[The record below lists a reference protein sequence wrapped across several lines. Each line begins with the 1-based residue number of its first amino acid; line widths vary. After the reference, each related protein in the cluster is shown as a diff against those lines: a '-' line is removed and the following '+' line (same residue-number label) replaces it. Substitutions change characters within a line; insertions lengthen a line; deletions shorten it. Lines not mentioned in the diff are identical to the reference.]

1 MQSRSPRTSDIAKLQ
16 SWKKFSIQ
24 PYEEWYKQT
33 TRWCNYVFDRLLSA
47 ATCEGYVTLMQ
58 LTEVLVLNSFPR
70 LLHFLG
76 LSRISVSLVVRLTG
90 WTLVLLFCFVGKCYF
105 VEQFFFF
112 FTKNGFVIR
121 QNLHPQEK
129 PISIFFQFYSFP
141 FCTAKSHATSPNVYP
156 KSRPGPPCATCG
168 PAKLVG
174 NNHGE

>member
-112 FTKNGFVIR
+112 YK
-121 QNLHPQEK
+121 K
-129 PISIFFQFYSFP
+129 W
-141 FCTAKSHATSPNVYP
+141 FCY
-156 KSRPGPPCATCG
+156 
-168 PAKLVG
+168 
-174 NNHGE
+174 

>member
-112 FTKNGFVIR
+112 YKKWFCYQTKSTPAGETY
-121 QNLHPQEK
+121 LHFFSVLQL
-129 PISIFFQFYSFP
+129 SILYRKVT
-141 FCTAKSHATSPNVYP
+141 CDIP
-156 KSRPGPPCATCG
+156 KCLPKI
-168 PAKLVG
+168 PAGAALRYMRSGQARGKQPR
-174 NNHGE
+174 

>member
-76 LSRISVSLVVRLTG
+76 LSRISVSLVVRFTG

-105 VEQFFFF
+105 VEQ
-112 FTKNGFVIR
+112 
-121 QNLHPQEK
+121 
-129 PISIFFQFYSFP
+129 IFFYKKWFLLLDKIYTRRRNLSP
-141 FCTAKSHATSPNVYP
+141 FFSV
-156 KSRPGPPCATCG
+156 
-168 PAKLVG
+168 L
-174 NNHGE
+174 